1 MATDN
6 NIFEISKASDCILK
20 TMGKLDE
27 NGLNKASRIWLLV
40 GILFIAV
47 NLRPALSSIGPLIDM
62 IRQDVGLSETLLGLL
77 TTLPL
82 IAFGVVST
90 ITPLFTKRF
99 GIGNTL
105 LGSLILLAVGIIIRS
120 IGGVFELYLGTV
132 FLGIAIAFGNVL
144 IPAMIKRNFP
154 HKAGLVTSLY
164 SGIMSLGA
172 AFAAGLS
179 VPLAMEMNLGWR
191 GSLGVW
197 AGLAIIAV
205 IIWVPNLKRINRTV
219 PNRSFKEAMK
229 KLSGSKL
236 VWKLALY
243 MGLQSFAFY
252 VILAW
257 LPAILMDRGYDA
269 SYAGW
274 MLSLSQA
281 TGIIGAIFIPIW
293 AGSRKDQRLVIV
305 SLIIVEVIAIIGL
318 LFPEVG
324 LTEIWVGLIGMVLGG
339 TFGLALLLIVLRS
352 DDAETAAE
360 LSGIVQSIGYFIAAT
375 GPFIVGV
382 IYDITDMWS
391 YALLLL
397 VLISIIKLVMGID
410 VGKDRKV

>member
-1 MATDN
+1 MN
-6 NIFEISKASDCILK
+6 
-20 TMGKLDE
+20 KLDE
-27 NGLNKASRIWLLV
+27 NGLNKDSRTLLLV

-47 NLRPALSSIGPLIDM
+47 NLRTALSSVGPLIDM
-62 IRQDVGLSETLLGLL
+62 IRQDVGLSDTLLGLL

-105 LGSLILLAVGIIIRS
+105 LGALILLTSGILIRS
-120 IGGVFELYLGTV
+120 IGGIFGLYLGTTL
-132 FLGIAIAFGNVL
+132 LGIAIAFGNVL
-144 IPAMIKRNFP
+144 IPALIKRNFP
-154 HKAGLVTSLY
+154 HKAGFVTSLY

-179 VPLAMEMNLGWR
+179 VPLARELNLGWR

-197 AGLAIIAV
+197 AILAFLAL
-205 IIWVPNLKRINRTV
+205 IIWIPNIKRINHT
-219 PNRSFKEAMK
+219 PPSRSFKEAMK
-229 KLSGSKL
+229 KLSGSGL

-243 MGLQSFAFY
+243 MGLQSLAFY

-257 LPAILMDRGYDA
+257 LPAILIDRGFDDL
-269 SYAGW
+269 YAGW

-281 TGIIGAIFIPIW
+281 TGIVGAILIPIW

-305 SLIIVEVIAIIGL
+305 TLIIVEVIALIGL
-318 LFPEVG
+318 LIPGIGMIE
-324 LTEIWVGLIGMVLGG
+324 LWIGLIGMVLGG

-352 DDAETAAE
+352 DTAETAAE
-360 LSGIVQSIGYFIAAT
+360 LSGIVQSIGYMIAAT

-382 IYDITDMWS
+382 IYDLTQVWN
-391 YALLLL
+391 YALILLL
-397 VLISIIKLVMGID
+397 VIAFIKLAMGID
-410 VGKDRKV
+410 VGRDRKV

>member
-1 MATDN
+1 METRD
-6 NIFEISKASDCILK
+6 K
-20 TMGKLDE
+20 
-27 NGLNKASRIWLLV
+27 NGLNKASRTLLLV
-40 GILFIAV
+40 GILFVSI

-62 IRQDVGLSETLLGLL
+62 IREDVGLSDTLLGLL

-90 ITPLFTKRF
+90 MTPLFTKRF

-105 LGSLILLAVGIIIRS
+105 LGALILLSSGIIIRS
-120 IGGVFELYLGTV
+120 VGGIFELYLGTIL
-132 FLGIAIAFGNVL
+132 LGIAIAFGNVL
-144 IPAMIKRNFP
+144 IPALIKRNFP
-154 HKAGLVTSLY
+154 HKAGFVTSLY

-179 VPLAMEMNLGWR
+179 VPLAVELNLGWR
-191 GSLGVW
+191 GSLAVW
-197 AGLAIIAV
+197 AVLAVFAL
-205 IIWVPNLKRINRTV
+205 IIWIPNIKRINRT
-219 PNRSFKEAMK
+219 PPSRGFKEAMK
-229 KLSGSKL
+229 KLSGSLL
-236 VWKLALY
+236 VWRLALY

-257 LPAILMDRGYDA
+257 LPALLIDRGYDD

-281 TGIIGAIFIPIW
+281 TGIIGAIVIPIW

-305 SLIIVEVIAIIGL
+305 SLIIVEVIALIGL
-318 LFPEVG
+318 MIPGIGMVG
-324 LTEIWVGLIGMVLGG
+324 LWVGLIGMVLGG

-352 DDAETAAE
+352 KDAETAAE

-382 IYDITDMWS
+382 IYDLTQVWN
-391 YALLLL
+391 YALVLL
-397 VLISIIKLVMGID
+397 VVIAIIKLILGID
-410 VGKDRKV
+410 VGKNKKV

>member
-1 MATDN
+1 M
-6 NIFEISKASDCILK
+6 KK
-20 TMGKLDE
+20 RDE
-27 NGLNKASRIWLLV
+27 NGLDKASRTLLLV
-40 GILFIAV
+40 GILFVAI

-62 IRQDVGLSETLLGLL
+62 IRQDVGLSDTLLGLL

-82 IAFGVVST
+82 IAFGIVST

-105 LGSLILLAVGIIIRS
+105 LGALILLGTGIIIRS
-120 IGGVFELYLGTV
+120 IGGVFELYLGTIL
-132 FLGIAIAFGNVL
+132 LGIAIAFGNVL
-144 IPAMIKRNFP
+144 IPALIKRNFP

-179 VPLAMEMNLGWR
+179 VPLARELNLGWR

-197 AGLAIIAV
+197 AVLAVLAL
-205 IIWVPNLKRINRTV
+205 IIWIPNIKRISHTPPR
-219 PNRSFKEAMK
+219 RSFKEAMK
-229 KLSGSKL
+229 KLSGSLL

-243 MGLQSFAFY
+243 MGLQSMAFY

-257 LPAILMDRGYDA
+257 LPAILIDRGFDA

-305 SLIIVEVIAIIGL
+305 SLIIVEAIALIGL
-318 LFPEVG
+318 LIPGIG
-324 LTEIWVGLIGMVLGG
+324 LIELWVGLIGMVLGG

-360 LSGIVQSIGYFIAAT
+360 LSGIVQSIGYMIAAT

-382 IYDITDMWS
+382 IYDLTYVWN
-391 YALLLL
+391 YALILLL
-397 VLISIIKLVMGID
+397 VVALIKLVMG
-410 VGKDRKV
+410 VGVGRDRKV

>member
-1 MATDN
+1 
-6 NIFEISKASDCILK
+6 
-20 TMGKLDE
+20 MGKLDE
-27 NGLNKASRIWLLV
+27 NGLNKASRMLLLV

-47 NLRPALSSIGPLIDM
+47 NLRTALSSIGPLIDM
-62 IRQDVGLSETLLGLL
+62 IRQNVGLSDTLLGLL

-82 IAFGVVST
+82 MAFGFIST

-99 GIGNTL
+99 GIGITL
-105 LGSLILLAVGIIIRS
+105 LGALILLTTGIVIRS
-120 IGGVFELYLGTV
+120 SGGVFELYLGTIL
-132 FLGIAIAFGNVL
+132 LGIAIAFGNVL
-144 IPAMIKRNFP
+144 IPALIKRNFP

-179 VPLAMEMNLGWR
+179 VPLAMELGLGWR
-191 GSLGVW
+191 GSLAIW
-197 AGLAIIAV
+197 AVLAVLALV
-205 IIWVPNLKRINRTV
+205 IWIPNIKRINRT
-219 PNRSFKEAMK
+219 PPRRSFKDAMK
-229 KLSGSKL
+229 ALSGSRL

-243 MGLQSFAFY
+243 MGLQSLAFY
-252 VILAW
+252 VMLAW
-257 LPAILMDRGYDA
+257 LPAILLDRGFNA

-281 TGIIGAIFIPIW
+281 TGIIGSLLIPIW

-305 SLIIVEVIAIIGL
+305 CLVVVELIAL
-318 LFPEVG
+318 VG
-324 LTEIWVGLIGMVLGG
+324 LMIPGMGLVELWVGMIGMVLGG

-352 DDAETAAE
+352 DTAETAAE

-375 GPFIVGV
+375 GPFIVGM
-382 IYDITDMWS
+382 IYDLTQVWN
-391 YALLLL
+391 YALILLMG
-397 VLISIIKLVMGID
+397 IAIIKLVMGIA

>member
-1 MATDN
+1 MEQKDA
-6 NIFEISKASDCILK
+6 
-20 TMGKLDE
+20 
-27 NGLNKASRIWLLV
+27 NGLNKTSRTLLLA
-40 GILFIAV
+40 GILFVAI

-62 IRQDVGLSETLLGLL
+62 IRQDIGLSDTLLGLL

-105 LGSLILLAVGIIIRS
+105 LGALILLASGILIRS
-120 IGGVFELYLGTV
+120 SGGIFELYLGTIL
-132 FLGIAIAFGNVL
+132 LGIAIAFGNVL
-144 IPAMIKRNFP
+144 IPALIKRNFP

-172 AFAAGLS
+172 SFAAGLS
-179 VPLAMEMNLGWR
+179 VPLAMELNLGWR
-191 GSLGVW
+191 GSLGIW
-197 AGLAIIAV
+197 AVLAILAII
-205 IIWVPNLKRINRTV
+205 IWIPNIKRINRT
-219 PNRSFKEAMK
+219 PPRRSFKEAMK

-243 MGLQSFAFY
+243 MGLQSMAFY

-257 LPAILMDRGYDA
+257 LPAILFDRGFDA

-293 AGSRKDQRLVIV
+293 AGSRKDQRLVIL
-305 SLIIVEVIAIIGL
+305 SLVIVEVIALIGL
-318 LFPEVG
+318 MIPGMG
-324 LTEIWVGLIGMVLGG
+324 LTELWVGMIGMVLGG

-382 IYDITDMWS
+382 IYDLTHVWN
-391 YALLLL
+391 YALVLLL
-397 VLISIIKLVMGID
+397 VVALIKLTMGIG
-410 VGKDRKV
+410 VGKDQKV

>member
-1 MATDN
+1 
-6 NIFEISKASDCILK
+6 
-20 TMGKLDE
+20 MGKLDE

-120 IGGVFELYLGTV
+120 IGGVFELYLGTI

-197 AGLAIIAV
+197 AVLAVIAV
-205 IIWVPNLKRINRTV
+205 IIWIPNLKRINRTV

-243 MGLQSFAFY
+243 MGFQSFAFY

-305 SLIIVEVIAIIGL
+305 SLVIVEVIALLGL
-318 LFPEVG
+318 LFPEIG
-324 LTEIWVGLIGMVLGG
+324 FTEVWVGLIGMVLGG

-382 IYDITDMWS
+382 IYDLTDAWH
-391 YALLLL
+391 YALILL
-397 VLISIIKLVMGID
+397 VVISFIKLTMGIG
-410 VGKDRKV
+410 VGKDSKV

>member
-1 MATDN
+1 M
-6 NIFEISKASDCILK
+6 E
-20 TMGKLDE
+20 KLDD
-27 NGLNKASRIWLLV
+27 NGLNKASRTFLLV
-40 GILFIAV
+40 GILFVAI
-47 NLRPALSSIGPLIDM
+47 NLRPALSGIGPLIDF
-62 IRQDVGLSETLLGLL
+62 IQQDIEISETLLGLL

-105 LGSLILLAVGIIIRS
+105 TGALILLTAGIVIRS
-120 IGGVFELYLGTV
+120 LGGIFALYLGTIL
-132 FLGIAIAFGNVL
+132 LGIAIAFGNVL
-144 IPAMIKRNFP
+144 IPALIKRNFP
-154 HKAGLVTSLY
+154 HKAGVATSLY

-179 VPLAMEMNLGWR
+179 VPLAVEMDLGWR

-197 AGLAIIAV
+197 AVLAFIAL
-205 IIWVPNLKRINRTV
+205 IIWIPNIKRINRT
-219 PNRSFKEAMK
+219 PPRRSFKEAMK
-229 KLSGSKL
+229 KLSASLL

-243 MGLQSFAFY
+243 MGLQSVAFY

-257 LPAILMDRGYDA
+257 LPAILIDRGLDA

-281 TGIIGAIFIPIW
+281 TGIIGAVLIPIW
-293 AGSRKDQRLVIV
+293 AGSRKDQRLVIIL
-305 SLIIVEVIAIIGL
+305 LIVLEIIGL
-318 LFPEVG
+318 IG
-324 LTEIWVGLIGMVLGG
+324 LMLPGTGLIEFWVGLIGLVLGG
-339 TFGLALLLIVLRS
+339 SFGLALLLIVLRS
-352 DDAETAAE
+352 KDAETAAE

-382 IYDITDMWS
+382 IYDLTHIWD
-391 YALLLL
+391 YALGLLIL
-397 VLISIIKLVMGID
+397 VAVIKLAMGVG
-410 VGKDRKV
+410 VGKDQKV

>member
-1 MATDN
+1 MN
-6 NIFEISKASDCILK
+6 KK
-20 TMGKLDE
+20 DE
-27 NGLNKASRIWLLV
+27 NGLNKASRTLLLV
-40 GILFIAV
+40 GILFVAI

-62 IRQDVGLSETLLGLL
+62 IRQDVGLSDTLLGLL

-82 IAFGVVST
+82 IAFGIVST

-105 LGSLILLAVGIIIRS
+105 LGALILLSTGIIIRS
-120 IGGVFELYLGTV
+120 LGGVFELYLGTIL
-132 FLGIAIAFGNVL
+132 LGVAIAFGNVL
-144 IPAMIKRNFP
+144 IPALIKRNFP

-179 VPLAMEMNLGWR
+179 IPLAKELNLGWR

-197 AGLAIIAV
+197 AVLAIIAV
-205 IIWVPNLKRINRTV
+205 IIWIPNIKRINRT
-219 PNRSFKEAMK
+219 PPRRSFKEAIK
-229 KLSGSKL
+229 KLSGSLL

-243 MGLQSFAFY
+243 MGLQSLTFY
-252 VILAW
+252 VVLAW
-257 LPAILMDRGYDA
+257 LPAILIDRGFDA

-293 AGSRKDQRLVIV
+293 AGSRKDQRIVAIALVG
-305 SLIIVEVIAIIGL
+305 LEFIALIGL
-318 LFPEVG
+318 MIPGIGMVEL
-324 LTEIWVGLIGMVLGG
+324 WSGLIGMSVGG

-352 DDAETAAE
+352 KDAETAAE

-382 IYDITDMWS
+382 LYDFTQEWN
-391 YALLLL
+391 YALILLM
-397 VLISIIKLVMGID
+397 VLAVFKLSMGMA

>member
-1 MATDN
+1 
-6 NIFEISKASDCILK
+6 
-20 TMGKLDE
+20 MGKLDE

-90 ITPLFTKRF
+90 ITPLFTKRY

-120 IGGVFELYLGTV
+120 NGGVFELYLGTI

-339 TFGLALLLIVLRS
+339 TFGLSLLLIVLRS